1 MSVLSRGLKFTPTPD
16 KNNDKQLSNDISEFH
31 RTIELKEYFYE
42 NENIQEDDSL
52 VRNNSYFEPPKGR
65 NQSLDEYIEITK
77 VIPQNGTRRKTSFNI
92 TCNERKGLNN
102 LTKDT
107 SIVIKEADKG
117 GGIVIMNKEF
127 YKRKIL
133 EILDDKSFYKQI
145 ESQSTKETMKKV
157 KKVISLAK
165 EITRHE
171 IGYLLDFECKQSMFY
186 GLPKIHKSEMI
197 RNECNKTN
205 SEYLEL
211 LDPEDLRF
219 RPIVAGPACETHR
232 LSNLIDILLKPFIE
246 KVKSYVRDDID
257 FLNYIPKTVPSNTLL
272 VSFDVVN
279 LYTKIPHELGI
290 EAINSWLSKYPE
302 LIHKRFS
309 KEFILESIKTIL
321 ENNNFFFNETM
332 YTQVRGTAM
341 GTKFAPTYST
351 LVLAYLEEKLY
362 NEIEI
367 KFGKEFAI
375 FIKENWKRFLDD
387 CFVFWTKGKDYLE
400 TFHLILNQ
408 LHPNLTFTMEY
419 SEEKLPFLDI
429 LLQKYNNR
437 ILTDIYSKETDSK
450 QYLNF
455 HSCHPKHTK
464 TSIPYNLARRIC
476 TIVSDQDTQQRRLSE
491 LRISLQKRNY
501 PNTVI
506 TEGFKKAT
514 SIPRNLLL
522 TKREKKAE
530 DKLPYVSTYN
540 PNNTEMFGILKSN
553 VHILTNDLTMREA
566 LSTSK
571 IIKSKRQPPNLK
583 KILTKAKFAEQASRT
598 MHKVFKCNRANCAL
612 CDYLEEGHSFNFK
625 SKIFSVKQT
634 MSCDVK
640 NVIYVLQCN
649 GCKEY
654 YKGQTGDKL
663 RSRRTVH
670 AQQIRDPSTRQL
682 PLSGHIDIC
691 CRTDPKFTMFPF
703 FKMHSE
709 SISARLAKEKHFI
722 KCFNPKLN
730 VL

>member
-1 MSVLSRGLKFTPTPD
+1 
-16 KNNDKQLSNDISEFH
+16 
-31 RTIELKEYFYE
+31 
-42 NENIQEDDSL
+42 
-52 VRNNSYFEPPKGR
+52 
-65 NQSLDEYIEITK
+65 
-77 VIPQNGTRRKTSFNI
+77 
-92 TCNERKGLNN
+92 
-102 LTKDT
+102 
-107 SIVIKEADKG
+107 
-117 GGIVIMNKEF
+117 
-127 YKRKIL
+127 
-133 EILDDKSFYKQI
+133 
-145 ESQSTKETMKKV
+145 
-157 KKVISLAK
+157 
-165 EITRHE
+165 
-171 IGYLLDFECKQSMFY
+171 MFY

-197 RNECNKTN
+197 RNECNKIN

-211 LDPEDLRF
+211 LDPEDLKF

-232 LSNLIDILLKPFIE
+232 LSNLVDILLKPFIE
-246 KVKSYVRDDID
+246 KVKSYVRDGID

-279 LYTKIPHELGI
+279 LYTNITHELGI
-290 EAINSWLSKYPE
+290 EAINSWLSKYPD

-341 GTKFAPTYST
+341 GTKFAPTYAT

-362 NEIEI
+362 SEIET

-387 CFVFWTKGKDYLE
+387 CFVFWTKSKDDLK
-400 TFHLILNQ
+400 TFHLILNR
-408 LHPNLTFTMEY
+408 LNPNLSFTMEK

-429 LLQKYNNR
+429 LLLKNNST

-491 LRISLQKRNY
+491 LRTSLQKRNY
-501 PNTVI
+501 PDTLI
-506 TEGFKKAT
+506 TEGFKNAT

-522 TKREKKAE
+522 TTTEKKTE
-530 DKLPYVSTYN
+530 DILPYVSTYN
-540 PNNTEMFGILKSN
+540 PNNTEMFGILKGNS
-553 VHILTNDLTMREA
+553 HILTNDQTMREA
-566 LSTSK
+566 LSTTK
-571 IIKSKRQPPNLK
+571 MIKSKRQPPNLK
-583 KILTKAKFAEQASRT
+583 KMLTKAKFADQASIT
-598 MHKVFKCNRANCAL
+598 THKVFRCKRPNCAL
-612 CDYLEEGHSFNFK
+612 CNYLAEGQSFNFNG
-625 SKIFSVKQT
+625 KIFFVKET

-640 NVIYVLQCN
+640 NVIYALQCN
-649 GCKEY
+649 GCQEY
-654 YKGQTGDKL
+654 YIGQTGDKL

-670 AQQIRDPSTRQL
+670 AQQIRDPSTRQP

-691 CRTDPKFTMFPF
+691 CQTDPKFTMFPF
-703 FKMHSE
+703 YKMHSE

-730 VL
+730 AL

>member
-1 MSVLSRGLKFTPTPD
+1 M
-16 KNNDKQLSNDISEFH
+16 
-31 RTIELKEYFYE
+31 
-42 NENIQEDDSL
+42 
-52 VRNNSYFEPPKGR
+52 
-65 NQSLDEYIEITK
+65 
-77 VIPQNGTRRKTSFNI
+77 
-92 TCNERKGLNN
+92 
-102 LTKDT
+102 
-107 SIVIKEADKG
+107 
-117 GGIVIMNKEF
+117 
-127 YKRKIL
+127 
-133 EILDDKSFYKQI
+133 
-145 ESQSTKETMKKV
+145 
-157 KKVISLAK
+157 
-165 EITRHE
+165 
-171 IGYLLDFECKQSMFY
+171 
-186 GLPKIHKSEMI
+186 
-197 RNECNKTN
+197 
-205 SEYLEL
+205 
-211 LDPEDLRF
+211 
-219 RPIVAGPACETHR
+219 
-232 LSNLIDILLKPFIE
+232 
-246 KVKSYVRDDID
+246 
-257 FLNYIPKTVPSNTLL
+257 
-272 VSFDVVN
+272 
-279 LYTKIPHELGI
+279 GI

-309 KEFILESIKTIL
+309 KEYILESIKTIL
-321 ENNNFFFNETM
+321 ENNNFFFSETM
-332 YTQVRGTAM
+332 YTQVRGTAI

-351 LVLAYLEEKLY
+351 LVLAYLEEKL
-362 NEIEI
+362 NSEIEI

-429 LLQKYNNR
+429 LLLKYSNR

-476 TIVSDQDTQQRRLSE
+476 TIVSDQDTQKRRLSE
-491 LRISLQKRNY
+491 LHISLQKRNY
-501 PNTVI
+501 PDSVI
-506 TEGFKKAT
+506 SEGFKKAT
-514 SIPRNLLL
+514 SIPRNILL
-522 TKREKKAE
+522 TTREKKAE
-530 DKLPYVSTYN
+530 DILPYVSTYN
-540 PNNTEMFGILKSN
+540 PNNTEMFRILKGN
-553 VHILTNDLTMREA
+553 IHILTNDQTMREA

-612 CDYLEEGHSFNFK
+612 CDYLAEGHSFNFK
-625 SKIFSVKQT
+625 GKIFNVKET

-654 YKGQTGDKL
+654 YIGQTGDKL

-682 PLSGHIDIC
+682 PLSEHIDIC